1 MRVHAPTAHVRVVA
15 PPAVEATLTIAARG
29 TGLKLVPCA
38 LRSLEHGEVTPDAVT
53 PPRIAGEIA
62 GSSPTGVDEVTA
74 RYLERLTQTAQ
85 GNPAGWSQEKK

>member
-1 MRVHAPTAHVRVVA
+1 MRVHPSDAEVRVVV

-38 LRSLEHGEVTPDAVT
+38 LRSLEHGEVTPDAVA
-53 PPRIAGEIA
+53 PPRIADEIA
-62 GSSPTGVDEVTA
+62 GSSPIGVDDVTV
-74 RYLERLTQTAQ
+74 RYLERLTQNSQ

>member
-15 PPAVEATLTIAARG
+15 LPAVEATLTIAARG

-38 LRSLEHGEVTPDAVT
+38 LRSLEHGEVTPDAVA

-62 GSSPTGVDEVTA
+62 GSSPIGVDEATA
-74 RYLERLTQTAQ
+74 RYLERLTRTSQ

>member
-1 MRVHAPTAHVRVVA
+1 MRVDGPTAQVRVVV
-15 PPAVEATLTIAARG
+15 PPPGEVTLTIAARG

-38 LRSLEHGEVTPDAVT
+38 LRSLEHGEVTPDAVA

-74 RYLERLTQTAQ
+74 RYLERLTQTSQ

>member
-1 MRVHAPTAHVRVVA
+1 MRVHAPTAHVRAVA
-15 PPAVEATLTIAARG
+15 PPAGEVTLTIAARG

-38 LRSLEHGEVTPDAVT
+38 LRSLGHGEVTPDAVA

-62 GSSPTGVDEVTA
+62 GSSPVGVDEVTA

>member
-38 LRSLEHGEVTPDAVT
+38 LRSLEHGEVTPDAVA
-53 PPRIAGEIA
+53 PLESRAR
-62 GSSPTGVDEVTA
+62 SPVPHLSVWT
-74 RYLERLTQTAQ
+74 R
-85 GNPAGWSQEKK
+85 